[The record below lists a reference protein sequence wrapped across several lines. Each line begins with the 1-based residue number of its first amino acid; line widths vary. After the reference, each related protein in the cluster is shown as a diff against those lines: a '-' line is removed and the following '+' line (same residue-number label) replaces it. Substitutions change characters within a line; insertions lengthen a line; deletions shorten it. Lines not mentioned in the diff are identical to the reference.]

1 MNRRSFLRSC
11 LGPVGL
17 VALVPLVKL
26 VKSEAAQSS
35 TQLVEIQLWF
45 QGEIKD
51 KFITEQ
57 APGYIVP
64 AEWEKYDTGNQQD
77 NFRMKNVPHL
87 GEDAWYEYGEPSE
100 RARRVAIW
108 NEWHTSYLERG

>member
-26 VKSEAAQSS
+26 VKSEAAQPSA
-35 TQLVEIQLWF
+35 QMVEIQVLRGDRLLDSF
-45 QGEIKD
+45 V
-51 KFITEQ
+51 TEQ
-57 APGYIVP
+57 APGYTVP

-100 RARRVAIW
+100 RARRVAI
-108 NEWHTSYLERG
+108 